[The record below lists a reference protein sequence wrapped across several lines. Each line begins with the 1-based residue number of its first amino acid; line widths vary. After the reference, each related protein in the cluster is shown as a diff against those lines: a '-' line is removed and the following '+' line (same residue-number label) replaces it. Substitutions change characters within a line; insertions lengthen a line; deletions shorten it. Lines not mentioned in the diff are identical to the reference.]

1 MSSKKGDSVKLECI
15 AKGDQPIKM
24 SWKKEET
31 ILNNAHSDR
40 YEIFETIT
48 GDGIKSEMVI
58 RSVDRSDSGLYLCI
72 GENTYG
78 RDERTNKLVVMETP
92 SAPTNLQLRES
103 WSRSASV
110 SWTAPSSGNS
120 PILGYIVQHWTE
132 SMSGENNRLQE
143 EEVSSSQTSIM
154 IKNLK
159 PGCSYKLS
167 VVAVNEVG
175 RGSPSMGISFKTGE
189 EEPSGAPLDVSVE
202 GKGPSTIRVSWKAPP
217 RDAWNG
223 VLLGFY
229 VGFKQLTEYQK
240 SYSLRTVGAL
250 GGNHSYEYF
259 LTGLTKGTEYGII
272 VKAYNKAGSG
282 PESQE
287 LGTRTLSGTLPPPPK
302 LYVFTVTLDSISI
315 TWKMPP
321 ETEVDQISG
330 FSIYYRQNEH
340 LTWTEIP
347 VEIGKKDG
355 GEIGKKD
362 GGETGKKDGGEYVIK
377 GLKDSTIYHLYATAI
392 SSYGPGDPSH
402 LVTVKTKGSGE
413 DLLIDRPY
421 LGSPGGSGAPSD
433 LVTHIAQDM
442 VSFISLTASVVIVV
456 IAAIIS
462 FVCIKKARL
471 EAATPH
477 PDFYATTI
485 PRNSDGGVGDFT
497 RR

>member
-1 MSSKKGDSVKLECI
+1 M
-15 AKGDQPIKM
+15 M
-24 SWKKEET
+24 
-31 ILNNAHSDR
+31 LNTGRSDR
-40 YEIFETIT
+40 YEVFETIT
-48 GDGIKSEMVI
+48 PDGMKSEMVI
-58 RSVDRSDSGLYLCI
+58 RSVDRSDSGLYLCTA
-72 GENTYG
+72 ENTYG
-78 RDERTNKLVVMETP
+78 RDERTNKLVVMESP
-92 SAPTNLQLRES
+92 AAPTNLQLRES

-132 SMSGENNRLQE
+132 SMSGENNRLEE
-143 EEVSSSQTSIM
+143 EEVPSSQTSIM

-175 RGSPSMGISFKTGE
+175 RGSPSMAISFRTGE
-189 EEPSGAPLDVSVE
+189 EEPSAAPLDVMVE
-202 GKGPSTIRVSWKAPP
+202 AKGPTTIRVTWKAPP
-217 RDAWNG
+217 RDGWNG
-223 VLLGFY
+223 ILLGFY
-229 VGFKQLTEYQK
+229 VGFRQITEYQK
-240 SYSLRTVGAL
+240 GYSLRTVSGL
-250 GGNHSYEYF
+250 SSNHSYEYF

-287 LGTRTLSGTLPPPPK
+287 LGTKTLSGILPPPPK
-302 LYVFTVTLDSISI
+302 LYVFTITLDTISI

-321 ETEVDQISG
+321 DTELDEISG
-330 FSIYYRQNEH
+330 FTIHYRQNEDI
-340 LTWTEIP
+340 TWTEIGIP
-347 VEIGKKDG
+347 VSSAMTVSSTMTVSTTK
-355 GEIGKKD
+355 
-362 GGETGKKDGGEYVIK
+362 TVSTAKKDGGEYVIK
-377 GLKDSTIYHLYATAI
+377 GLKGSTIYHLYATAM
-392 SSYGPGDPSH
+392 SSYGPGDPSQ
-402 LVTVKTKGSGE
+402 LVTVKTKGSG
-413 DLLIDRPY
+413 DDVLIDRPY
-421 LGSPGGSGAPSD
+421 LGSPGGSGGPSD
-433 LVTHIAQDM
+433 VVSHIAQDM
-442 VSFISLTASVVIVV
+442 VSFISLTASVVIVI